1 MKIITLIIAGGVGER
16 FWPESRSAK
25 PKQFLDLSGSG
36 HPLIFDTAERVKS
49 LTPYKDI
56 YVVTG
61 EKYKEAVLLSL
72 PEIQDE
78 NVILEPVGRN
88 TAPAINLAL
97 RYIQDRYNQDVVVV
111 TIPSDQYIDD
121 DKKYVELIEKATKF
135 LENNDAIVTIGINP
149 SHPDTGFGY
158 IEEGEEVENNL
169 YKVRSFKE
177 KPSLEVAKKYV
188 KNGGYLWNA
197 GMFIYKL
204 STMMHAFQ
212 KYMPEQYETLDNL
225 FKLPK
230 LEFYQNYATT
240 FASLEKISIDYG
252 VMEKADNIYVTKG
265 TFEWDDLGSWLAIDR
280 HHQKDENG
288 NIAKRA
294 KVLNYNTKNTTIV
307 SSTKKMFVTIGLEDM
322 VIVNTNDVILIAKK
336 DHIDE
341 VKDVV
346 NKLKGVDNNK
356 YI

>member
-16 FWPESRSAK
+16 FWPESRTAK

-121 DKKYVELIEKATKF
+121 DKKYVELIEKATNF

-212 KYMPEQYETLDNL
+212 KYMPQQYETLDNL

-294 KVLNYNTKNTTIV
+294 KVLNHNTKNTTIV

-322 VIVNTNDVILIAKK
+322 VIVNTNDVKKKKKK

-346 NKLKGVDNNK
+346 NQLKGVDNNK

>member
-16 FWPESRSAK
+16 FWPESRTAK

-111 TIPSDQYIDD
+111 TIPSDQYIDN

>member
-16 FWPESRSAK
+16 FWPESRTAK

-121 DKKYVELIEKATKF
+121 DKKYVELIEKATNF

-212 KYMPEQYETLDNL
+212 KYMPQQYETLDNL

-294 KVLNYNTKNTTIV
+294 KDLNNNTQNTTIV
-307 SSTKKMFVTIGLEDM
+307 S
-322 VIVNTNDVILIAKK
+322 
-336 DHIDE
+336 
-341 VKDVV
+341 
-346 NKLKGVDNNK
+346 
-356 YI
+356 

>member
-1 MKIITLIIAGGVGER
+1 MAGLHERQSAAGEEIQGPRHLTARPRGGRDPGVCEPRQDLYRAG
-16 FWPESRSAK
+16 ESRC
-25 PKQFLDLSGSG
+25 LR
-36 HPLIFDTAERVKS
+36 H
-49 LTPYKDI
+49 
-56 YVVTG
+56 TG
-61 EKYKEAVLLSL
+61 A
-72 PEIQDE
+72 
-78 NVILEPVGRN
+78 R
-88 TAPAINLAL
+88 
-97 RYIQDRYNQDVVVV
+97 
-111 TIPSDQYIDD
+111 TIPCMAREM
-121 DKKYVELIEKATKF
+121 VP
-135 LENNDAIVTIGINP
+135 P
-149 SHPDTGFGY
+149 SLRRHGCQEDG
-158 IEEGEEVENNL
+158 EEGEEVENNL

-212 KYMPEQYETLDNL
+212 KYMPQQYETLDNL

-294 KVLNYNTKNTTIV
+294 KVLNHNTRNTTIV

-346 NKLKGVDNNK
+346 NQLKGVDNNK

>member
-16 FWPESRSAK
+16 FWPESRTAK

>member
-121 DKKYVELIEKATKF
+121 DKKYVELIEKATNF